1 MTSKRINFQQPM
13 HPWPSLTDYSNHLR
27 LPEQGLTQ
35 FYFETGNNHQKTLLM
50 LHGLGDEADTW
61 RHIFHDMG
69 NTYHTLALDLPGFGR
84 SDKPE
89 VAYTPPFLIG
99 TVIEFM
105 DHAGITEAIIMGSS
119 LGGILAHGIA
129 ITCPERV
136 SGLIL
141 VGGGLLQTE
150 QVRELSLIMMAMPF
164 LGEWL
169 YTRLR
174 KNPDAAYDSLRHVY
188 HQLDDLPVADREFLY
203 TRVNQRVW
211 SDGQRRAYLSTL
223 RSLSP
228 WIKKLQTS
236 IQEQLSQLIV
246 PTLVIR
252 GEFDSLFQDSV
263 ADAIVECQPNAAKA
277 IIEHAGHLPH
287 QEDPH
292 QFLQI
297 VELWLS
303 KHF

>member
-1 MTSKRINFQQPM
+1 MPSKQINYQQPM
-13 HPWPSLTDYSNHLR
+13 YPWPSLADYGKHLR
-27 LPEQGLTQ
+27 LPEQGLTL
-35 FYFETGNNHQKTLLM
+35 FYFETGTKHQKTLLM

-84 SDKPE
+84 SDKPD

-105 DHAGITEAIIMGSS
+105 DHAGITEAIILGSS
-119 LGGILAHGIA
+119 LGGILAHAMA
-129 ITCPERV
+129 ITYPERV
-136 SGLIL
+136 CGLIL
-141 VGGGLLQTE
+141 VGGGLLQTDRV
-150 QVRELSLIMMAMPF
+150 QDLSLIMMSLPF

-174 KNPDAAYDSLRHVY
+174 KNPDAAYSSLSNVY
-188 HQLDDLPVADREFLY
+188 HQLEGLPEADREFLY

-223 RSLSP
+223 RGLSP
-228 WIKKLQTS
+228 WMKKLQTS
-236 IQEQLSQLIV
+236 IRDQFSHLQV

-252 GEFDSLFQDSV
+252 GEFDSLFQDSA

-277 IIEHAGHLPH
+277 IIERAGHLPH

-303 KHF
+303 QHF